1 MSPTSAPWEEQVV
14 AIEARLPNA
23 PAAPIVFTGSS
34 SIALWFS
41 LVRDFPDVPVFNAGF
56 GGSEMSQV
64 ADRAPRIIVPLA
76 PRKIVL
82 FAGENDINHGVSP
95 DEVLEHF
102 KRFLEIT
109 APVPVVVLSVKPSPA
124 RMPLRETM
132 ETLNSLLQSRCAID
146 PRLEFAD
153 LWTPMLDEN
162 GQPRRELWMR
172 DEIHLSRAGYKLWA
186 EILRPVL

>member
-1 MSPTSAPWEEQVV
+1 MSESSLPWEDQIV
-14 AIEARLPNA
+14 AIEARLENA
-23 PAAPIVFTGSS
+23 PVAPIVFTGSS

-41 LVRDFPDVPVFNAGF
+41 LVRDFPELPVFNAGF

-64 ADRAPRIIVPLA
+64 TDRAPRIVVPLA
-76 PRKIVL
+76 PHKIVL

-102 KRFLEIT
+102 EQFLEIT
-109 APVPVVVLSVKPSPA
+109 TPVPVVLLSVKPSPV

-132 ETLNSLLQSRCAID
+132 ETLNSLFQSRCVID
-146 PRLEFAD
+146 PRLEYVD
-153 LWTPMLDEN
+153 MWTPMLDES
-162 GQPRRELWMR
+162 GQPRRDLWMR
-172 DEIHLSRAGYKLWA
+172 DEIHLSRAGYKLWT